1 MNFSLVIPCF
11 NEANNLPILMEKCK
25 KVLENKDNE
34 IVLVDNGSTDNSES
48 ILKAYLNIYPN
59 LKIVKIENNI
69 GYGNGI
75 LKGLK
80 AAKGTFLGWTHADL
94 QTNPE
99 DALKGLEFL
108 KNDHTFVKGRRY
120 GRPLFD
126 RIFTVFMS
134 IFETILLGKRLS
146 DINAQP
152 TMFSRKFFETW
163 ENPPNDFSLDL
174 FAYYF
179 AKKNKLTVVRFPV
192 FFGKRLHG
200 ISHWNIDLRS
210 KLKFINRTIKY
221 SFKLRINL
229 Q

>member
-48 ILKAYLNIYPN
+48 IFKAYLNIYPN

-80 AAKGTFLGWTHADL
+80 VAKGTFLGWTHADL

-152 TMFSRKFFETW
+152 TIFSRKFFETW

-179 AKKNKLTVVRFPV
+179 AKKNKLSIVRFPV

-200 ISHWNIDLRS
+200 ISHWNIDFRS

>member
-11 NEANNLPILMEKCK
+11 NEANNLPSLMEKCK

-34 IVLVDNGSTDNSES
+34 IILVDNGSTDNSES

-152 TMFSRKFFETW
+152 TIFSRKFFETW

-179 AKKNKLTVVRFPV
+179 AKKNKLSIVRFPV

-200 ISHWNIDLRS
+200 ISHWNIDFRS

>member
-1 MNFSLVIPCF
+1 
-11 NEANNLPILMEKCK
+11 
-25 KVLENKDNE
+25 
-34 IVLVDNGSTDNSES
+34 
-48 ILKAYLNIYPN
+48 
-59 LKIVKIENNI
+59 
-69 GYGNGI
+69 
-75 LKGLK
+75 
-80 AAKGTFLGWTHADL
+80 
-94 QTNPE
+94 
-99 DALKGLEFL
+99 
-108 KNDHTFVKGRRY
+108 
-120 GRPLFD
+120 
-126 RIFTVFMS
+126 MS

-200 ISHWNIDLRS
+200 ISHWNIDFRS

>member
-11 NEANNLPILMEKCK
+11 NEANNLPGLMEKCK

-48 ILKAYLNIYPN
+48 ILKGYLNIYPN

-152 TMFSRKFFETW
+152 TIFSRKFFETW

-179 AKKNKLTVVRFPV
+179 AKKNKLSIVRFPV

>member
-11 NEANNLPILMEKCK
+11 NEANNLPSLMEKCK

-34 IVLVDNGSTDNSES
+34 IILVDNGSTDNSES
-48 ILKAYLNIYPN
+48 ILKAYLDIYPN

-75 LKGLK
+75 LKGLE
-80 AAKGTFLGWTHADL
+80 AARGAFLGWTHADL

-99 DALKGLEFL
+99 DVLKGLEFL
-108 KNDHTFVKGRRY
+108 KNDHTFVKGKRF

-134 IFETILLGKRLS
+134 IFETILLGKILS

-152 TMFSRKFFETW
+152 TIFSRKFFETW

-174 FAYYF
+174 FAYYL
-179 AKKNKLTVVRFPV
+179 AKKNKLSIARFPV

-200 ISHWNIDLRS
+200 TSHWNIDFKS

>member
-48 ILKAYLNIYPN
+48 IFKAYLNIYPN

-152 TMFSRKFFETW
+152 TIFSRKFFETW

-179 AKKNKLTVVRFPV
+179 AKKNKLSIVRFPV

-200 ISHWNIDLRS
+200 ISHWNIDFRS

>member
-48 ILKAYLNIYPN
+48 IFKAYLNIYPN

-152 TMFSRKFFETW
+152 TIFSRKFFETW

-179 AKKNKLTVVRFPV
+179 AKKNKLYEFIVEYC
-192 FFGKRLHG
+192 
-200 ISHWNIDLRS
+200 LRED
-210 KLKFINRTIKY
+210 
-221 SFKLRINL
+221 
-229 Q
+229 

>member
-48 ILKAYLNIYPN
+48 ILKAYLDIYPN

-152 TMFSRKFFETW
+152 TIFSRKFFETW

-179 AKKNKLTVVRFPV
+179 AKKNKLSIVRFPV

-200 ISHWNIDLRS
+200 ISHWNIDFRS

>member
-11 NEANNLPILMEKCK
+11 NEANNLPILIEKCK

-152 TMFSRKFFETW
+152 TIFSRKFFETW

-179 AKKNKLTVVRFPV
+179 AKKNKLSIVRFPV

-200 ISHWNIDLRS
+200 ISHWNIDFRS

>member
-152 TMFSRKFFETW
+152 TIFSRKFFETW

-179 AKKNKLTVVRFPV
+179 AKKNKLSIVRFPV

>member
-152 TMFSRKFFETW
+152 TIFSRKFFETW

-179 AKKNKLTVVRFPV
+179 AKKNKLSIVRFPV

-200 ISHWNIDLRS
+200 ISHWNIDFRS

>member
-152 TMFSRKFFETW
+152 TIFSRKFFETW

-179 AKKNKLTVVRFPV
+179 AKKNKLSIVRFPV

-200 ISHWNIDLRS
+200 TSHWNIDLRS

>member
-11 NEANNLPILMEKCK
+11 NEANNLPGLMEKCK

-48 ILKAYLNIYPN
+48 ILKAYLDIYPN

-152 TMFSRKFFETW
+152 TIFSRKFFETW

-179 AKKNKLTVVRFPV
+179 AKKNKLSIVRFPV

-200 ISHWNIDLRS
+200 ISHWNIDFRS

>member
-11 NEANNLPILMEKCK
+11 NEANNLPSLMEKCK

-34 IVLVDNGSTDNSES
+34 IILVDNGSTDNSES
-48 ILKAYLNIYPN
+48 ILKAYLDIYPN

-75 LKGLK
+75 LKGLE
-80 AAKGTFLGWTHADL
+80 AARGAFLGWTHADL

-99 DALKGLEFL
+99 DVLKGLEFL
-108 KNDHTFVKGRRY
+108 KNDHTFVKGKRF

-134 IFETILLGKRLS
+134 IFETILLGKILS

-152 TMFSRKFFETW
+152 TIFSRKFFETW
-163 ENPPNDFSLDL
+163 
-174 FAYYF
+174 
-179 AKKNKLTVVRFPV
+179 
-192 FFGKRLHG
+192 
-200 ISHWNIDLRS
+200 
-210 KLKFINRTIKY
+210 
-221 SFKLRINL
+221 
-229 Q
+229 